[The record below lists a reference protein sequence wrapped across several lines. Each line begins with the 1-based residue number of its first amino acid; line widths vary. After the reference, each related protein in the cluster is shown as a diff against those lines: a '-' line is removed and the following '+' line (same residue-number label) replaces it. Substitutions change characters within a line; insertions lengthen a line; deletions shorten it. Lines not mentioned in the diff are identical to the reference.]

1 MELHRVDPENE
12 IGHLREFLSQSD
24 PRDYLLADIDEWA
37 REGRVCAGVEGGS
50 WVAFGRIHDLGRGE
64 GWVSGLRV
72 ERARRGQG
80 LGREFLTALLSDARS
95 IGLTEVRAV
104 IEDGNLASRRLF
116 ARLGFRAIFEMSLR
130 TAKAGSGSAGPLR
143 QARAREG
150 LDGPVGWLP
159 SRTGRV
165 DLLPGAEGGR
175 LGRWDNRILDRWTQ
189 EGKLYVGRGLA
200 AAIQV
205 DWLREPRT
213 MWVNPLRGE
222 PRSLLPA
229 LSLLANS
236 LGQDGW
242 QGYLPST
249 EELRDEYAN
258 LGLVPHPHWGDRIHL
273 YERTEAEL
281 ARP

>member
-1 MELHRVDPENE
+1 MELHHIDPEHE
-12 IGHLREFLSQSD
+12 IGQLRGFLSRSD
-24 PRDYLLADIDEWA
+24 PHDYLLADIEDWVS
-37 REGRVCAGVEGGS
+37 EGRLWAGVEEGN

-72 ERARRGQG
+72 DRVRRGQG
-80 LGREFLTALLSDARS
+80 LGRQFLTALLSDARS

-116 ARLGFRAIFEMSLR
+116 ARLGFGAIFEMSLR
-130 TAKAGSGSAGPLR
+130 TAKAGIGSAEPLR
-143 QARAREG
+143 PARSGEG
-150 LDGPVGWLP
+150 PDGPVGWLP

-175 LGRWDNRILDRWTQ
+175 LGRWDPRLLQRWTR
-189 EGKLYVGRGLA
+189 EGKLYVGPGIA
-200 AAIQV
+200 VAVQV
-205 DWLREPRT
+205 DWLREPPT

-222 PRSLLPA
+222 PGSLLPA
-229 LSLLANS
+229 ISMLAKS

-249 EELRDEYAN
+249 EELRRQYAN

-273 YERTEAEL
+273 YERIETQPA
-281 ARP
+281 